1 MTRSAEAGKPGR
13 FIGAGIPMKTNRIL
27 VAGKGTYIAD
37 IDIPGTLHMAV
48 VRSPYAH
55 AFVFDEATGA
65 VHVAK
70 VPSTPQNPDLAVLD
84 SIAGAGLDPRELT
97 LITHGTTVATNALIT
112 RRLPRAAMITT
123 RGFHDVVEIRDGS
136 KNELWDAYRRGFFFG
151 ASGAGGAS
159 RLRAF
164 RCHVLRAD
172 RRAHLGEQ
180 PLRLAQLALAS
191 R

>member
-84 SIAGAGLDPRELT
+84 SIAAAGLDPRELT
-97 LITHGTTVATNALIT
+97 LITHGTPVATNALIT
-112 RRLPRAAMITT
+112 RRLPRAAIITT
-123 RGFHDVVEIRDGS
+123 AGVHDP
-136 KNELWDAYRRGFFFG
+136 G
-151 ASGAGGAS
+151 A
-159 RLRAF
+159 
-164 RCHVLRAD
+164 
-172 RRAHLGEQ
+172 AHGV
-180 PLRLAQLALAS
+180 PRHGYGVP
-191 R
+191 

>member
-27 VAGKGTYIAD
+27 VAGRGTYIAD
-37 IDIPGTLHMAV
+37 IDIPG
-48 VRSPYAH
+48 Y
-55 AFVFDEATGA
+55 G
-65 VHVAK
+65 
-70 VPSTPQNPDLAVLD
+70 
-84 SIAGAGLDPRELT
+84 
-97 LITHGTTVATNALIT
+97 
-112 RRLPRAAMITT
+112 
-123 RGFHDVVEIRDGS
+123 
-136 KNELWDAYRRGFFFG
+136 RGFFFG

>member
-136 KNELWDAYRRGFFFG
+136 KNELWDAYGRGFFFVG
-151 ASGAGGAS
+151 PAALPGYARSGAMCSA
-159 RLRAF
+159 R
-164 RCHVLRAD
+164 
-172 RRAHLGEQ
+172 
-180 PLRLAQLALAS
+180 
-191 R
+191 